1 MFDLHT
7 QPILKK
13 VNLSN
18 HKTPKSQGRDYEVC
32 DLLKRDPIQ
41 ANASSISITSLLKQK
56 DAGVE
61 LDMCQGR

>member
-7 QPILKK
+7 QPILNN

-18 HKTPKSQGRDYEVC
+18 HKTPKSQHRDYEVC

-41 ANASSISITSLLKQK
+41 ANASSASIASLLKQK
-56 DAGVE
+56 DTGACARDAVE
-61 LDMCQGR
+61 